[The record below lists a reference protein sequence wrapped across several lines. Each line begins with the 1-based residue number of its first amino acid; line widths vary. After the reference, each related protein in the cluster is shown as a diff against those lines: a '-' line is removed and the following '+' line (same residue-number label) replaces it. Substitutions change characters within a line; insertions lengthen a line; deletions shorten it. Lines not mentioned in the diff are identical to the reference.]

1 MSKIT
6 RPITHTEIKSAKV
19 RGQDYTLH
27 DGGGLYLLIKANGSK
42 IWRFSYSRPF
52 TKKRALISFGSYPVV
67 SLASARK
74 SRDEAKDLLAADI
87 DPGSNRKKK
96 KNEAIN
102 KVERIFSNV
111 AMSWF
116 ELKKSTGIRIN
127 TEKAI
132 EQILS
137 KHLIPTFGCIPVG
150 ELNTAGIVRELRPI
164 KLSGKIRTLNL
175 AARRM
180 KEIMDYAVNMGFLL
194 HNPALNIMKV
204 IEHHKTEPYKT
215 IKSSELPDFWQRL
228 KHTVMEPETLL
239 LIEWQLLTMTR
250 PNEACGTCWGE
261 IDLEHRLWTI
271 PAERMKGKREH
282 QVALST
288 QAISILNK
296 MKDYSLGQKYVFMS
310 PRKTH
315 RHIQRGTIGN
325 VLNRAGGDIVPH
337 GFRALA
343 STTLNEQG
351 FNPDVIEA
359 ALAHVGSNVVRNAY
373 NRSTYLEQRYKL
385 MQWWGDFV
393 DRAKG
398 GEVLANDGS
407 KGLKL
412 VSSL

>member
-1 MSKIT
+1 
-6 RPITHTEIKSAKV
+6 
-19 RGQDYTLH
+19 
-27 DGGGLYLLIKANGSK
+27 
-42 IWRFSYSRPF
+42 
-52 TKKRALISFGSYPVV
+52 
-67 SLASARK
+67 
-74 SRDEAKDLLAADI
+74 
-87 DPGSNRKKK
+87 
-96 KNEAIN
+96 
-102 KVERIFSNV
+102 
-111 AMSWF
+111 
-116 ELKKSTGIRIN
+116 
-127 TEKAI
+127 
-132 EQILS
+132 
-137 KHLIPTFGCIPVG
+137 
-150 ELNTAGIVRELRPI
+150 
-164 KLSGKIRTLNL
+164 
-175 AARRM
+175 
-180 KEIMDYAVNMGFLL
+180 
-194 HNPALNIMKV
+194 MKV

-228 KHTVMEPETLL
+228 KNTVMEPETLL

-250 PNEACGTCWGE
+250 PNEACGTCWDE
-261 IDLEHRLWTI
+261 IDLENRLWTI

-288 QAISILNK
+288 QAVSILNK

-385 MQWWGDFV
+385 MQWWGILLTGL
-393 DRAKG
+393 RG
-398 GEVLANDGS
+398 GAIQPLVPCHWCASLLNSRLPEGLTMPINQTNAVGKACQLASLLLAINCSDDPVSEFDKANLFDLAIDMSNQIVNYLVSVEASQEKLAMSDIYHHTIVSHQILCEMSGEELS
-407 KGLKL
+407 SLSSCSEAAFMPSPKGLYQ
-412 VSSL
+412 